1 MSLPDINALL
11 DASASF
17 DLLLTL
23 LTYQLGLWLY
33 TRSGGHPLLLP
44 VWVGLVLVILA
55 LSLLG
60 RSYSAYAAN
69 SALLMSLLG
78 PVIVALAVP
87 LYEHSRPMR
96 QQSLRIV
103 AICGATSVVTAGAVW
118 LLVAQLAGGDPT
130 LAGSLL
136 PKAATTAIA
145 IEIAASLGGIPALA
159 AITVMLTGIVGGI
172 LGPGLLRRVGVTDD
186 AAVGL
191 ALGVSAHAVG
201 TARAFE
207 ISPRCG
213 AWAALGMSLT
223 GVLLALTLPLLGPL
237 TAH

>member
-1 MSLPDINALL
+1 MNLTDINALL

-23 LTYQLGLWLY
+23 LTYQFGLWLY
-33 TRSGGHPLLLP
+33 ARSGGHPLLLP
-44 VWVGLVLVILA
+44 VWVGLVLVILV

-60 RSYSAYAAN
+60 RSHSAYAAN

-96 QQSLRIV
+96 QQALRV
-103 AICGATSVVTAGAVW
+103 LALCGVTAVVTAGAVW
-118 LLVAQLAGGDPT
+118 LLVAKLAGSDPT

-159 AITVMLTGIVGGI
+159 AITVMLTGIVGGV
-172 LGPGLLRRVGVTDD
+172 LGPSLLRRVGVTDD

-237 TAH
+237 VAT